1 VEIYSA
7 KKPNF
12 GQKKDPSIKRRVFQG
27 MQQQTQQVKSCRCIP
42 LKSSQK
48 YFAKKL
54 DKNRVSKY
62 INKAPEEKRFTETR
76 AEPRK
81 KNSLKA

>member
-1 VEIYSA
+1 MWDQA
-7 KKPNF
+7 KEPKPLVCMASKN
-12 GQKKDPSIKRRVFQG
+12 
-27 MQQQTQQVKSCRCIP
+27 
-42 LKSSQK
+42 SQK
-48 YFAKKL
+48 YFAKTL
-54 DKNRVSKY
+54 DKNWVNKY

>member
-1 VEIYSA
+1 MSDQSEQF
-7 KKPNF
+7 KPF
-12 GQKKDPSIKRRVFQG
+12 
-27 MQQQTQQVKSCRCIP
+27 RCIP
-42 LKSSQK
+42 LKNSQK
-48 YFAKKL
+48 YFAKTL
-54 DKNRVSKY
+54 DKNWVNKY

>member
-1 VEIYSA
+1 MPEQSEQPKPLRYIDL
-7 KKPNF
+7 KK
-12 GQKKDPSIKRRVFQG
+12 IK
-27 MQQQTQQVKSCRCIP
+27 
-42 LKSSQK
+42 K
-48 YFAKKL
+48 YFAKTL
-54 DKNRVSKY
+54 DNTLRSKY

>member
-1 VEIYSA
+1 V
-7 KKPNF
+7 
-12 GQKKDPSIKRRVFQG
+12 KRRVR
-27 MQQQTQQVKSCRCIP
+27 QQKSGQSKEPKPCRCIGF
-42 LKSSQK
+42 KKGEK
-48 YFAKKL
+48 YFAKTL
-54 DKNRVSKY
+54 DKNWVSKY

>member
-1 VEIYSA
+1 LEDVPESL
-7 KKPNF
+7 KQLKPYA
-12 GQKKDPSIKRRVFQG
+12 
-27 MQQQTQQVKSCRCIP
+27 CIP
-42 LKSSQK
+42 LKSIQK
-48 YFAKKL
+48 YFAKTL
-54 DKNRVSKY
+54 DKNRLNKY

>member
-1 VEIYSA
+1 MSGE
-7 KKPNF
+7 
-12 GQKKDPSIKRRVFQG
+12 
-27 MQQQTQQVKSCRCIP
+27 
-42 LKSSQK
+42 SQK
-48 YFAKKL
+48 LKPYPCMLSKKNQKQFAKKL

>member
-1 VEIYSA
+1 MPEESEQL
-7 KKPNF
+7 KP
-12 GQKKDPSIKRRVFQG
+12 S
-27 MQQQTQQVKSCRCIP
+27 RCIGF
-42 LKSSQK
+42 KKSQK
-48 YFAKKL
+48 YFHKTL
-54 DKNRVSKY
+54 DNTLRSKY

>member
-1 VEIYSA
+1 MWYQSKEP
-7 KKPNF
+7 KPYGCIGF
-12 GQKKDPSIKRRVFQG
+12 
-27 MQQQTQQVKSCRCIP
+27 KSR
-42 LKSSQK
+42 KK

-54 DKNRVSKY
+54 DKKWLSKY

>member
-1 VEIYSA
+1 MWEQC
-7 KKPNF
+7 KKLKPYGCMNF
-12 GQKKDPSIKRRVFQG
+12 KNVKKQ
-27 MQQQTQQVKSCRCIP
+27 
-42 LKSSQK
+42 
-48 YFAKKL
+48 FAKTL
-54 DKNRVSKY
+54 DKNWVNKY

>member
-1 VEIYSA
+1 MSGESQQL
-7 KKPNF
+7 KPYPCMPFKNC
-12 GQKKDPSIKRRVFQG
+12 QKN
-27 MQQQTQQVKSCRCIP
+27 
-42 LKSSQK
+42 
-48 YFAKKL
+48 FAKKL
-54 DKNRVSKY
+54 DKNWGSKY